1 MSDLSVAHRAALAQL
16 IENVPDRTLRQ
27 LALAVAGMPGD
38 KARSLESMLAQAA
51 IDRARRAEALTA
63 IAPMFRPRPD
73 GVAATTF
80 PAPVLARLWKAASA
94 NQADILAYL
103 DPDEYGEHDA
113 YRVAA
118 VCTRLYAA
126 GAAAVRD
133 QAEAVWPAGLA
144 SADRDTGLTA
154 LARVC
159 DLGGLVHR
167 ALPSLKAWTGR
178 PDGDQIA
185 ELRLLLRDAA
195 AISPDGAQELLDILF
210 AHLDDAP
217 LILRLVTHSSSAA
230 GRDSFLSGSEL
241 AVFVDRLIDAA
252 EHRARSVETW
262 QPGQPVEALQQSLTW
277 IASFLTES
285 DATVQIHPETAWG
298 KRIRHVRLGASKTV
312 GALLGR
318 VQRAV
323 TPALPMAKAQ
333 TAGRM
338 TREMPQL
345 DVPLDPSTTTAALD
359 ALDLVR
365 ILRAPASVFGC
376 EAQRSGLMADLTTQ
390 VFNYADLALEEIN
403 GGQVADE
410 ALAIARVELATN
422 FLDRLETVDQ
432 ARTMRRRVA
441 VAGHGPQAHSPRAA

>member
-38 KARSLESMLAQAA
+38 KARTLESMLAQAG
-51 IDRARRAEALTA
+51 IDRVRRTHALTA

-73 GVAATTF
+73 GVVATTF
-80 PAPVLARLWKAASA
+80 PAPVLARLWKAATA
-94 NQADILAYL
+94 NQADVLAYL
-103 DPDEYGEHDA
+103 DPDEYGERDA

-133 QAEAVWPAGLA
+133 QTEAVWPASLA
-144 SADRDTGLTA
+144 PADRDAGLVA

-167 ALPSLKAWTGR
+167 ALPSLGAWIGR
-178 PDGDQIA
+178 PDGDQVA

-217 LILRLVTHSSSAA
+217 MILRLVTHSSSAA

-252 EHRARSVETW
+252 EDRGRSVDTW
-262 QPGQPVEALQQSLTW
+262 KAGQPVETLHHALAW
-277 IASFLTES
+277 IATFLTES
-285 DATVQIHPETAWG
+285 DATVQIHPDTAWG
-298 KRIRHVRLGASKTV
+298 KRIRQVRLGVSKTV

-323 TPALPMAKAQ
+323 TPALPMTRVQ

-345 DVPLDPSTTTAALD
+345 DVPLDPATTTAAQD

-365 ILRAPASVFGC
+365 ILRAPAGVFGC
-376 EAQRSGLMADLTTQ
+376 EAQRIGLVTDLTTQ
-390 VFNYADLALEEIN
+390 AFNYADLALEEIN
-403 GGQVADE
+403 AGDVTDE
-410 ALAIARVELATN
+410 ALAILRVELAAD
-422 FLDRLETVDQ
+422 FLDRLEAVDQ